1 MSVVAPCITA
11 ETPEEFRM
19 AIEKVQNF
27 AERVHVDI
35 SDGEFTPNFLLG
47 VNQIWWPQNWQVD
60 IHVMAKRPSEYV
72 QQLIAM
78 KPSLVILHV
87 ESAEN
92 IMPSLDMVRSAGI
105 KTGIALLKPTVPST
119 VSDLIKSVDHVMVFT
134 GTLGT
139 YGGVAS
145 LMQLEKVRLIKNIN
159 PEVEIGWDG
168 GVNIDNAFTLKQGQ
182 VDVLNS
188 GGAIMNAPDP
198 ALAYN
203 DLVREINK
211 TSVI

>member
-1 MSVVAPCITA
+1 MSVIAPYLTC
-11 ETPEEFRM
+11 ETVDEYRM
-19 AIEKVQNF
+19 AIEKVQGF
-27 AERVHVDI
+27 AQRVHIDI

-60 IHVMAKRPSEYV
+60 VHVMAKRPSEYV

-78 KPSLVILHV
+78 RPSMIILHV

-92 IMPSLDMVRSAGI
+92 IMPSLDMIRASGI
-105 KTGIALLKPTVPST
+105 KIGIALLKPTVPST
-119 VSDLIKSVDHVMVFT
+119 VADLIKLVDHVMVFS

-145 LMQLEKVRLIKNIN
+145 LMQLEKVRLIKALS

-168 GVNIDNAFTLKQGQ
+168 GVSLDNAFTLKQGQ

-188 GGAIMNAPDP
+188 GGAILKAPDP
-198 ALAYN
+198 ATAYA
-203 DLVREINK
+203 DLVKEINK

>member
-119 VSDLIKSVDHVMVFT
+119 VSDLIKIVDHVMVFT

>member
-11 ETPEEFRM
+11 ETPELFRM

-27 AERVHVDI
+27 AERVHIDI

-47 VNQIWWPQNWQVD
+47 LNQIWWPQNWQVD
-60 IHVMAKRPSEYV
+60 VHLMAKRPSEYV

-78 KPSLVILHV
+78 KPSLIILHV

-92 IMPSLDMVRSAGI
+92 IIPSLDMIRSAGI

-119 VSDLIKSVDHVMVFT
+119 VVDLIKSVDHVMVFT

-198 ALAYN
+198 GAAYAS
-203 DLVREINK
+203 LVKEINK